1 MNKMYKY
8 LNNHNYISRNKD
20 KDPLRQQELS
30 KERAEAIANKYEQ
43 LVKELEEENEQ
54 LKYILNDLV
63 FASDNNDV
71 EFGARLLLKLGYC
84 EFDERENEYINTHN
98 DFIEQT
104 DRVRGL
110 MKSEVEDR
118 LLTLETNRQI
128 LIDKLKDAIK
138 LTDKMI
144 NNKKAKPY
152 GEELHLLENSKN
164 RFRDVLNLIKGME
177 E

>member
-1 MNKMYKY
+1 MNKMYEY
-8 LNNHNYISRNKD
+8 LDNHNYISRNKD

-30 KERAEAIANKYEQ
+30 KERAEAIANKHSQ
-43 LVKELEEENEQ
+43 LIDKLEKENEQ

-63 FASDNNDV
+63 FAFDNNDV

-84 EFDERENEYINTHN
+84 EFDKETNEYINTHN

-118 LLTLETNRQI
+118 LLTLETNRQV

-138 LTDKMI
+138 QTDNMI
-144 NNKKAKPY
+144 NDKKAKPY

-164 RFRDVLNLIKGME
+164 RFKDVLNLIKEME
-177 E
+177 G